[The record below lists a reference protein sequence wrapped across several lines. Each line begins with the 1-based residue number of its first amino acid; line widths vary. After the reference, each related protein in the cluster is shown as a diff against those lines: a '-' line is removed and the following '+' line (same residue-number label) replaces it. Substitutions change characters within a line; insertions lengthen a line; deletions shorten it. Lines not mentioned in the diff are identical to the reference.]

1 MSSLVMIGILNI
13 GVNNMEKFT
22 LEKGKQIKFYLN
34 GIYQGCFWDY
44 QNDNEV
50 EFREEAKMITVVRDL
65 MYLSYPCDNYEIAQ

>member
-1 MSSLVMIGILNI
+1 MNNLEMIGILNI

-44 QNDNEV
+44 QNENEV
-50 EFREEAKMITVVRDL
+50 EFRKEAKMITIVRDL
-65 MYLSYPCDNYEIAQ
+65 MYLSYPCDNYEIA

>member
-1 MSSLVMIGILNI
+1 MIGILNTR
-13 GVNNMEKFT
+13 VNNMEKFT

-50 EFREEAKMITVVRDL
+50 EFHKEEKNIKIESISGL
-65 MYLSYPCDNYEIAQ
+65 MYLSYPCDNYEINKSI

>member
-1 MSSLVMIGILNI
+1 MSSLEMIGILNI

-22 LEKGKQIKFYLN
+22 LEKGKQLKFYLN

-50 EFREEAKMITVVRDL
+50 EFRKEAKMITVVRNL
-65 MYLSYPCDNYEIAQ
+65 MYLSYPCDNYEIA

>member
-1 MSSLVMIGILNI
+1 MIGILNI

-50 EFREEAKMITVVRDL
+50 EFRKESKMITIVRDL
-65 MYLSYPCDNYEIAQ
+65 MYLSYPCDNYEIA

>member
-1 MSSLVMIGILNI
+1 MNNLEMIGILNI

-50 EFREEAKMITVVRDL
+50 EFRKEAKMITIVRDL
-65 MYLSYPCDNYEIAQ
+65 MYLSYPCDNYEIA

>member
-1 MSSLVMIGILNI
+1 MIGILNI

-50 EFREEAKMITVVRDL
+50 EFNKEAKMITIKRVL
-65 MYLSYPCDNYEIAQ
+65 MYLSYPCDNYEIA

>member
-1 MSSLVMIGILNI
+1 
-13 GVNNMEKFT
+13 MEKFT

-44 QNDNEV
+44 QNENIV
-50 EFREEAKMITVVRDL
+50 EFHKEAKNIKIESFSGL

>member
-1 MSSLVMIGILNI
+1 
-13 GVNNMEKFT
+13 MEKFT

-34 GIYQGCFWDY
+34 GIYRGCFWDY

-50 EFREEAKMITVVRDL
+50 EFRKEAKMITIVRDL

>member
-22 LEKGKQIKFYLN
+22 LEKGKQLKFYLN

-44 QNDNEV
+44 QNENEV
-50 EFREEAKMITVVRDL
+50 EFREESKMITIVRDL
-65 MYLSYPCDNYEIAQ
+65 MYLSYPCDNYEIA

>member
-1 MSSLVMIGILNI
+1 MSSLGMIGILNI

-50 EFREEAKMITVVRDL
+50 EFDKKFKTITIKRIL
-65 MYLSYPCDNYEIAQ
+65 MYLSYPCDNYKIV

>member
-1 MSSLVMIGILNI
+1 MSSLAMIGILNI

-44 QNDNEV
+44 QNENEV
-50 EFREEAKMITVVRDL
+50 EFRKESKMITIVRDL
-65 MYLSYPCDNYEIAQ
+65 MYLSYPCDNYEIA

>member
-1 MSSLVMIGILNI
+1 
-13 GVNNMEKFT
+13 MEKFT

-50 EFREEAKMITVVRDL
+50 EFRKEVKNIKIESISGL
-65 MYLSYPCDNYEIAQ
+65 MYLSNPCDNYEIA

>member
-22 LEKGKQIKFYLN
+22 LEKGKQLKFYLN

-44 QNDNEV
+44 QNENEV
-50 EFREEAKMITVVRDL
+50 EFRKEAKMITVVRNL
-65 MYLSYPCDNYEIAQ
+65 MYLSYPFYNYEIV

>member
-1 MSSLVMIGILNI
+1 MNNLEMIGILNI

-50 EFREEAKMITVVRDL
+50 EFNKEAKMICIKRIL

>member
-1 MSSLVMIGILNI
+1 MNNLEMIGILNI

-50 EFREEAKMITVVRDL
+50 EFRKEAKMITIVRDL

>member
-1 MSSLVMIGILNI
+1 MNNLEMIGILNI

-50 EFREEAKMITVVRDL
+50 EFRKEAKMITVVRDL